1 MIAASLGLNSLG
13 NNFMVEIYE
22 QTQNCLSAFIF
33 STVCHKCIKMKSRS
47 MDHTC
52 LSAIYNPYNSPSFGF
67 GIYYIGVNAS
77 QEFSEVP
84 LV

>member
-1 MIAASLGLNSLG
+1 
-13 NNFMVEIYE
+13 
-22 QTQNCLSAFIF
+22 
-33 STVCHKCIKMKSRS
+33 